1 MSKGGIVGFV
11 CLIALAGRG
20 EPAFQ
25 EEGKAF
31 RFDTGCLRG
40 VLRSE
45 GRSLGI
51 GPVTDTSSGIT
62 VAGALALL
70 GPYRLLDAE
79 HRYLP
84 DAREWPSA
92 ARLQPGGTV
101 DVRWAADAQHP
112 FDLEIT
118 YRWEATNTLDATVAV
133 TAHRPLQRF
142 EVFMASYFK
151 GFPEVYGYAG
161 GGLRKVEKELGDWL
175 AFPRDTEAEATL
187 ADGRWLR
194 PPHPVTF
201 KPVARYAGALGVR
214 RDPASGL
221 AALVM
226 APPDACFAV
235 LMPYGE
241 DGHRSIY
248 HSLFGRDFKEGERVA
263 ARMRLV
269 IERGVSERQAI
280 ERYQAFVKELKQR

>member
-11 CLIALAGRG
+11 CLIALAGRS

-25 EEGKAF
+25 QDGQAF

-40 VLRSE
+40 ALRSQ

-51 GPVTDTSSGIT
+51 GPVTDTASGVT
-62 VAGALALL
+62 VAGTLALL

-79 HRYLP
+79 RRYLP
-84 DAREWPSA
+84 DAREWPSE
-92 ARLQPGGTV
+92 ARLRPDGGV
-101 DVRWAADAQHP
+101 DVRWAADARHP
-112 FDLEIT
+112 FDLEIA
-118 YRWEATNTLDATVAV
+118 YRWASTNALDAIVAV
-133 TAHRPLQRF
+133 TAHQPLRRF
-142 EVFMASYFK
+142 EVFMASYFQ

-175 AFPRDTEAEATL
+175 AFPRDAEAEAIL
-187 ADGRWLR
+187 ADGRWQR

-226 APPDACFAV
+226 APPAACCAV

-248 HSLFGRDFKEGERVA
+248 HSLFGRDFQAGERAA

-269 IERGVSERQAI
+269 ISKNVSDQQITDVYRD
-280 ERYQAFVKELKQR
+280 FLLGTGSN

>member
-51 GPVTDTSSGIT
+51 GPVTDTASGIT

-79 HRYLP
+79 HRYL
-84 DAREWPSA
+84 
-92 ARLQPGGTV
+92 
-101 DVRWAADAQHP
+101 
-112 FDLEIT
+112 
-118 YRWEATNTLDATVAV
+118 
-133 TAHRPLQRF
+133 
-142 EVFMASYFK
+142 
-151 GFPEVYGYAG
+151 
-161 GGLRKVEKELGDWL
+161 
-175 AFPRDTEAEATL
+175 
-187 ADGRWLR
+187 
-194 PPHPVTF
+194 
-201 KPVARYAGALGVR
+201 PVARYAGALGVR

-248 HSLFGRDFKEGERVA
+248 HSLFGRDFKEGERAA